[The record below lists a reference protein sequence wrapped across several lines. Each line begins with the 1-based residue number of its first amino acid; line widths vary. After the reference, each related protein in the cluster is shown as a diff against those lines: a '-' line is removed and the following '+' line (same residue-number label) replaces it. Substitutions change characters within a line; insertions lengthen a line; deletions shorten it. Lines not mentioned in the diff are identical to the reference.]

1 MAINTLEKFQK
12 FENYLETNFAK
23 SCILESYLSKTP
35 VMYNNYVNSDNQE
48 YYLKTLGNDVEQYV
62 PNYVNLRSYANYM
75 FVTQGDAF
83 IDRIKDRVEAYR
95 MFYQEEE
102 PDIETSKSMW
112 SEYCS
117 SSLSLSKVCA
127 SRLLLLTLASYA
139 LNKKSFM
146 YYNSF
151 DVKLETIKEV
161 LETDKYNNSFLAFEY
176 SIDASKLNKEIDSL
190 SEYVTITRYSNKD
203 YDDLIEL
210 YGEKIIFKFGDFI
223 YINDRNLLILFS
235 SIRLYNGIDT
245 YLANKNIYF
254 GICNIL
260 GKSKEI
266 GKWFIRNYYKV
277 FKNLNENSVST
288 EIVKPFINDIID
300 SYNNG
305 FDETKDYKLLEDNT
319 ELVKLYKEIF
329 EEEELKNNGIQ
340 AANELLKYQYCDNS
354 KNVDFVR
361 DRLNSYIRSAENETK
376 KNVANYKRYSEA
388 ALALLLDVQEE
399 EDVIHPEVEKMANYI
414 IKQVK
419 LGIIKPVIY
428 YEDLSQDSLIK
439 FNTNPLIMNYIDL
452 NSLRKAY
459 ASFGANKE
467 IVESICN
474 NENKYAYVTMPVQI
488 NISFT
493 KQGLYHGYNY
503 HQRDDL
509 NMVNYHMNF
518 GSNNKSRNGTCYLGR
533 TGCLG
538 NYVDA
543 FSNSRAS
550 GNITK
555 YFATIVQYIKSFD
568 PLDYAG
574 GQTLLNASVINLNTG
589 VIVENLRHRDMQG
602 IKLSELFTSCP
613 DDINEMSFMK
623 NIDSLNRYPTDEQE
637 YFAKYDEDGNLKEEK
652 NNEN

>member
-1 MAINTLEKFQK
+1 MAINTLEKLQV
-12 FENYLETNFAK
+12 FENYLETTFAR
-23 SCILESYLSKTP
+23 SCIFDSYLSKTP
-35 VMYNNYVNSDNQE
+35 QMYNNYINSDNQE
-48 YYLKTLGNDVEQYV
+48 YYLKTLGNNDAHYV
-62 PNYVNLRSYANYM
+62 PNYINLRSYANYM
-75 FVTQGDAF
+75 FVTQEDAF
-83 IDRIKDRVEAYR
+83 IDRINNRVRGYYG
-95 MFYQEEE
+95 FYQAAE

-112 SEYCS
+112 KDCGT

-146 YYNSF
+146 YYNC
-151 DVKLETIKEV
+151 DVQLETIKEI
-161 LETDKYNNSFLAFEY
+161 LETDKYNNSFLAFG
-176 SIDASKLNKEIDSL
+176 SSLDASKLNKEVDSL

-223 YINDRNLLILFS
+223 YINDRNILMLFS
-235 SIRLYNGIDT
+235 SIHLYDGIDT
-245 YLANKNIYF
+245 YLNNKNIYL

-354 KNVDFVR
+354 EKVDFVR
-361 DRLNSYIRSAENETK
+361 DRLNSYIKAAEDETK
-376 KNVANYKRYSEA
+376 NNLANYKRYSEA
-388 ALALLLDVQEE
+388 ALALLLDVHEE

-459 ASFGANKE
+459 ASFGASKE

-493 KQGLYHGYNY
+493 KQGLYHGYHY

-574 GQTLLNASVINLNTG
+574 GQTLYNASVINLNTG

-623 NIDSLNRYPTDEQE
+623 DIDSLNRYPTDEQE
-637 YFAKYDEDGNLKEEK
+637 YFAKYDEDGNLKEEE

>member
-1 MAINTLEKFQK
+1 MAVNTLEKFQA
-12 FENYLETNFAK
+12 FENYLETTFAR
-23 SCILESYLSKTP
+23 SCILDSYLSKTP
-35 VMYNNYVNSDNQE
+35 QMYNNYVNSDNQE
-48 YYLKTLGNDVEQYV
+48 YYLKTLGNNDAQYV
-62 PNYVNLRSYANYM
+62 PNYVNLKSYANYM
-75 FVTQGDAF
+75 FGTQGDVF
-83 IDRIKDRVEAYR
+83 IDRINNIVRNYHN
-95 MFYQEEE
+95 FYQETE

-112 SEYCS
+112 SDYCT

-146 YYNSF
+146 YYSC
-151 DVKLETIKEV
+151 DAQLETIKEI
-161 LETDKYNNSFLAFEY
+161 LETDKYNNSFLAFW
-176 SIDASKLNKEIDSL
+176 SSLDASKLNKEIDSL

-203 YDDLIEL
+203 YDDLVEL
-210 YGEKIIFKFGDFI
+210 YGEKIIFKFGDFV
-223 YINDRNLLILFS
+223 YINDRNILMLFS
-235 SIRLYNGIDT
+235 SIALYNGIDT
-245 YLANKNIYF
+245 YLNNKNIYL

-266 GKWFIRNYYKV
+266 GKWFIRNYYKI

-305 FDETKDYKLLEDNT
+305 FDTTKDYNLLEDNS
-319 ELVKLYKEIF
+319 ELAKLYREIF
-329 EEEELKNNGIQ
+329 DEEELKNNGIQ
-340 AANELLKYQYCDNS
+340 AANELLRYQYCENS
-354 KNVDFVR
+354 EKVNIVR

-376 KNVANYKRYSEA
+376 QNIANYKRYSEA
-388 ALALLLDVQEE
+388 ALTILLNTQEE
-399 EDVIHPEVEKMANYI
+399 KDVIHPEVEKMANYI

-419 LGIIKPVIY
+419 LGIIRPVIY
-428 YEDLSQDSLIK
+428 YEDFARDSLIK
-439 FNTNPLIMNYIDL
+439 FVTNPLIMNYIDL

-459 ASFGANKE
+459 AGFGASKE
-467 IVESICN
+467 IIESICN

-493 KQGLYHGYNY
+493 KRGLSHGYCY
-503 HQRDDL
+503 HQRDDR

-518 GSNNKSRNGTCYLGR
+518 GSNDKSRNGTYYLGR

-555 YFATIVQYIKSFD
+555 YFATIIQYIKSFD

-574 GQTLLNASVINLNTG
+574 GETLLNGSVVNLNTG
-589 VIVENLRHRDMQG
+589 VIVENLKHREMQG
-602 IKLSELFTSCP
+602 IKLSELFTSYDADP
-613 DDINEMSFMK
+613 SDMLYMK
-623 NIDSLNRYPTDEQE
+623 DTSSLNRYPVNEQE
-637 YFAKYDEDGNLKEEK
+637 YFAKYDENGNLKEGE

>member
-1 MAINTLEKFQK
+1 MAINTLEKLQV
-12 FENYLETNFAK
+12 FENYLETTFAR
-23 SCILESYLSKTP
+23 SCIFDSYLSKTP
-35 VMYNNYVNSDNQE
+35 QMYNNYVNSDNQE
-48 YYLKTLGNDVEQYV
+48 YYLKTLGNNDAHYV
-62 PNYVNLRSYANYM
+62 PNYINLRSYANYM
-75 FVTQGDAF
+75 FVTQEDAF
-83 IDRIKDRVEAYR
+83 IDRINNRVRGYYG
-95 MFYQEEE
+95 FYQAAE

-112 SEYCS
+112 RDCDT

-146 YYNSF
+146 YYNC
-151 DVKLETIKEV
+151 DVQLETIKEI
-161 LETDKYNNSFLAFEY
+161 LETDKYNNSFLAFG
-176 SIDASKLNKEIDSL
+176 SSLDASKLNKEVDSL

-223 YINDRNLLILFS
+223 YINDRNILMLFS
-235 SIRLYNGIDT
+235 SIHLYDGIDT
-245 YLANKNIYF
+245 YLNNKNIYL

-319 ELVKLYKEIF
+319 ELAKLYREIF
-329 EEEELKNNGIQ
+329 DEEELKNNGIQ
-340 AANELLKYQYCDNS
+340 AANELLIYQYCDNS
-354 KNVDFVR
+354 EKVDYVR
-361 DRLNSYIRSAENETK
+361 DRLNSYIKEAEDETK
-376 KNVANYKRYSEA
+376 NNLAKYKRYSEA

-459 ASFGANKE
+459 ASFGASKE

-493 KQGLYHGYNY
+493 KQGLYHGYHY

-574 GQTLLNASVINLNTG
+574 GQTLYNASVINLNTG

-623 NIDSLNRYPTDEQE
+623 DIDSLNRYPTDEQE
-637 YFAKYDEDGNLKEEK
+637 YFAKYDEDGNLKEEE

>member
-1 MAINTLEKFQK
+1 MAVNTLEKFQA
-12 FENYLETNFAK
+12 FENYLETTFAR
-23 SCILESYLSKTP
+23 SCILDSYLSKTP
-35 VMYNNYVNSDNQE
+35 QMYNIYVNSDNQE
-48 YYLKTLGNDVEQYV
+48 YYLKTLGNNDAQYV

-75 FVTQGDAF
+75 FGTQGDVF
-83 IDRIKDRVEAYR
+83 IDRINNVVRNYHN
-95 MFYQEEE
+95 FYQETE
-102 PDIETSKSMW
+102 PDIEASKSMW
-112 SEYCS
+112 GDYGT
-117 SSLSLSKVCA
+117 SLSLSKVCA

-146 YYNSF
+146 YYSC
-151 DVKLETIKEV
+151 DAQLETIKEI
-161 LETDKYNNSFLAFEY
+161 LETDKYNNSFLAFW
-176 SIDASKLNKEIDSL
+176 SSLDASKLNKEIDSL

-203 YDDLIEL
+203 YDDLVEL
-210 YGEKIIFKFGDFI
+210 YGEKIIFKFGDFV
-223 YINDRNLLILFS
+223 YINDRNILMLFS
-235 SIRLYNGIDT
+235 SIALYNGIDT
-245 YLANKNIYF
+245 YLNNKNIYF

-266 GKWFIRNYYKV
+266 GKWFIRNYYKI

-300 SYNNG
+300 SYNND
-305 FDETKDYKLLEDNT
+305 FDTTKDYKLLEDNS
-319 ELVKLYKEIF
+319 ELAKLYREIF
-329 EEEELKNNGIQ
+329 DEEELKNNGIQ
-340 AANELLKYQYCDNS
+340 AANELLKYQYCENS
-354 KNVDFVR
+354 EKVNIVR

-376 KNVANYKRYSEA
+376 QNIANYKRYSEA
-388 ALALLLDVQEE
+388 ALTILLNTQEE
-399 EDVIHPEVEKMANYI
+399 KDVIHPEVEKMANYI

-419 LGIIKPVIY
+419 LGIIRPVIY
-428 YEDLSQDSLIK
+428 YEDFARDSLIK
-439 FNTNPLIMNYIDL
+439 FVTNPLIMNYIDL

-459 ASFGANKE
+459 AGFGASKE
-467 IVESICN
+467 IIESICN

-493 KQGLYHGYNY
+493 KRGLSHGYCY
-503 HQRDDL
+503 HQRDDR

-518 GSNNKSRNGTCYLGR
+518 GSNDKSRNGTYYLGR

-555 YFATIVQYIKSFD
+555 YFATIIQYIKSFD

-574 GQTLLNASVINLNTG
+574 GETLLNGSVINLNTG
-589 VIVENLRHRDMQG
+589 VIVENLKHREMEG
-602 IKLSELFTSCP
+602 IKLSELFTSYDADP
-613 DDINEMSFMK
+613 SDMLYMK
-623 NIDSLNRYPTDEQE
+623 DTSSLNRYPVNEQE
-637 YFAKYDEDGNLKEEK
+637 YFAKYDENGNLKEGK

>member
-1 MAINTLEKFQK
+1 MASNTLEKFQK

-35 VMYNNYVNSDNQE
+35 VMYNSYVNSDNQE
-48 YYLKTLGNDVEQYV
+48 YYLKTLGNDVGQYV
-62 PNYVNLRSYANYM
+62 PNYVNLKSYANYM

-83 IDRIKDRVEAYR
+83 IDRIKDRVEAYH

-112 SEYCS
+112 SEYYS

-146 YYNSF
+146 YYSC
-151 DVKLETIKEV
+151 DVQLETIKEI
-161 LETDKYNNSFLAFEY
+161 LETDKYNNSFLAFAS

-223 YINDRNLLILFS
+223 YINDRNILMLFS
-235 SIRLYNGIDT
+235 SIHLYDGIDS
-245 YLANKNIYF
+245 YLNNKNIYL

-266 GKWFIRNYYKV
+266 GKWLIRNYYKV

-300 SYNNG
+300 SYNND
-305 FDETKDYKLLEDNT
+305 FDETKDYKLLIDNS

-399 EDVIHPEVEKMANYI
+399 EDVIHPEVEKMTNYI

-428 YEDLSQDSLIK
+428 YEDLSKDSLIK

-602 IKLSELFTSCP
+602 IKLSELFTSRP

>member
-1 MAINTLEKFQK
+1 MAINTLEKLQV
-12 FENYLETNFAK
+12 FENYLETTFAR
-23 SCILESYLSKTP
+23 SCIFDSYLSKTP
-35 VMYNNYVNSDNQE
+35 QMYNNYINSDNQE
-48 YYLKTLGNDVEQYV
+48 YYLKTLGNNGAKYV
-62 PNYVNLRSYANYM
+62 PNYINLRSYANYM
-75 FVTQGDAF
+75 FVTQEDAF
-83 IDRIKDRVEAYR
+83 IDRINNRVRGYYG
-95 MFYQEEE
+95 FYQAAE

-112 SEYCS
+112 KDCCT

-146 YYNSF
+146 YYSC
-151 DVKLETIKEV
+151 DVQLETIKEI
-161 LETDKYNNSFLAFEY
+161 LETDKYNNSFLAFG
-176 SIDASKLNKEIDSL
+176 SSLDASKLNKEVDSL

-223 YINDRNLLILFS
+223 YINDRNILMLFS
-235 SIRLYNGIDT
+235 SIHLYDGIDS
-245 YLANKNIYF
+245 YLNNKNIYL

-319 ELVKLYKEIF
+319 ELAKLYREIF
-329 EEEELKNNGIQ
+329 DEEELKNNGIQ
-340 AANELLKYQYCDNS
+340 AANELLIYQYCDNS
-354 KNVDFVR
+354 EKVDYVR

-388 ALALLLDVQEE
+388 ALTLLLNTQEE
-399 EDVIHPEVEKMANYI
+399 EVIHPEVEKMANYI

-419 LGIIKPVIY
+419 LGIIRPVIY
-428 YEDLSQDSLIK
+428 YEDFSQDSLIK

-474 NENKYAYVTMPVQI
+474 NENKYAYVTSPVQI

-493 KQGLYHGYNY
+493 KRGLCHGYY
-503 HQRDDL
+503 YQQRDDR
-509 NMVNYHMNF
+509 NMINYHMNF
-518 GSNNKSRNGTCYLGR
+518 GSNDRSRNGTYYLGR

-543 FSNSRAS
+543 FSSSRAS

-555 YFATIVQYIKSFD
+555 YFATIIQYIKSFD

-574 GQTLLNASVINLNTG
+574 GETLLNGSVVNLNTG
-589 VIVENLRHRDMQG
+589 VIVENLKHRNMQG
-602 IKLSELFTSCP
+602 IKLSELFTSCY
-613 DDINEMSFMK
+613 DDPNELAYMK
-623 NIDSLNRYPTDEQE
+623 DISSLNKYPTDEQE

>member
-1 MAINTLEKFQK
+1 MAINTLEKLQV
-12 FENYLETNFAK
+12 FENYLETTFAR
-23 SCILESYLSKTP
+23 SCIFDSYLSKTP
-35 VMYNNYVNSDNQE
+35 QMYNNYVNSDNQE
-48 YYLKTLGNDVEQYV
+48 YYLKTLGNNGAKYV
-62 PNYVNLRSYANYM
+62 PNYINLRSYANYM
-75 FVTQGDAF
+75 FVTQEDAF
-83 IDRIKDRVEAYR
+83 IDRINNRVRGYYG
-95 MFYQEEE
+95 FYQAAE

-112 SEYCS
+112 RDCGT

-146 YYNSF
+146 YYSC
-151 DVKLETIKEV
+151 DVQLETIKEI
-161 LETDKYNNSFLAFEY
+161 LETDKYNNSFLAFTS

-223 YINDRNLLILFS
+223 YINDRNILMLFS
-235 SIRLYNGIDT
+235 SIHLYDGIDS
-245 YLANKNIYF
+245 YLNNKNIYL

-277 FKNLNENSVST
+277 FKNLNEISGAT

-319 ELVKLYKEIF
+319 ELAKLYREIF
-329 EEEELKNNGIQ
+329 DEEELKNNGIQ
-340 AANELLKYQYCDNS
+340 AANELLIYQYCDNS
-354 KNVDFVR
+354 EKVDFVR
-361 DRLNSYIRSAENETK
+361 DRLNSYIKVAEDETK
-376 KNVANYKRYSEA
+376 NNLANYKRYSEA
-388 ALALLLDVQEE
+388 ALALLLDVHEE

-459 ASFGANKE
+459 ASFGASKE
-467 IVESICN
+467 IVTSICN

-493 KQGLYHGYNY
+493 KQGLYHGYHY

-574 GQTLLNASVINLNTG
+574 GQTLYNASVINLNTG

-602 IKLSELFTSCP
+602 IRLSELFTSCP
-613 DDINEMSFMK
+613 DYINEMSFMK
-623 NIDSLNRYPTDEQE
+623 DIDSLNRYPTDEQE
-637 YFAKYDEDGNLKEEK
+637 YFAKYDEDGNLKEEE

>member
-1 MAINTLEKFQK
+1 MAINTLEKLQV
-12 FENYLETNFAK
+12 FENYLETTFAR
-23 SCILESYLSKTP
+23 SCIFDSYLSKTP
-35 VMYNNYVNSDNQE
+35 QMYNNYVNSDNQE
-48 YYLKTLGNDVEQYV
+48 YYLKTLVNNNAKYV
-62 PNYVNLRSYANYM
+62 PNYINLRSYANYM
-75 FVTQGDAF
+75 FVTQEDAF
-83 IDRIKDRVEAYR
+83 IDRINNRVRTYYV
-95 MFYQEEE
+95 FYQETET
-102 PDIETSKSMW
+102 DIETSKSMW
-112 SEYCS
+112 KDCGT

-146 YYNSF
+146 YYNC
-151 DVKLETIKEV
+151 DVQLETIKEI
-161 LETDKYNNSFLAFEY
+161 LETDKYNNSFLAFG
-176 SIDASKLNKEIDSL
+176 SSLDASKLNKEVDSL

-223 YINDRNLLILFS
+223 YINDRNILMLFS
-235 SIRLYNGIDT
+235 SIHLYDGIDT
-245 YLANKNIYF
+245 YLNNKNIYL

-288 EIVKPFINDIID
+288 EILKPFINDIID

-319 ELVKLYKEIF
+319 ELAKLYREIF
-329 EEEELKNNGIQ
+329 DEEELKNNGIQ
-340 AANELLKYQYCDNS
+340 AANALLMYQYCDNS
-354 KNVDFVR
+354 EKVDFVR
-361 DRLNSYIRSAENETK
+361 DRLNSYIKAAEDETK
-376 KNVANYKRYSEA
+376 NNLANYKRYSEA
-388 ALALLLDVQEE
+388 ALTLLLDVQEE

-452 NSLRKAY
+452 NSLKKAY

-493 KQGLYHGYNY
+493 KQGLYHGYHY

-509 NMVNYHMNF
+509 NMVNYHMYF

-574 GQTLLNASVINLNTG
+574 GQTLYNASVINLNTG

-623 NIDSLNRYPTDEQE
+623 DIDSLNRYPVNEQE
-637 YFAKYDEDGNLKEEK
+637 YFAKYDEDGNLKEEE